1 MGAGRVPPRRDAACA
16 RLFPLLI
23 PMRTGGTLGVPAV
36 CTRVLEEAPVSSV
49 IENPEAVS
57 DHVGQSDAVDAVE
70 LAEVVEE
77 GIAAAYEQAA
87 GAPVETALETVLEEE
102 QARGVDLH

>member
-1 MGAGRVPPRRDAACA
+1 M
-16 RLFPLLI
+16 
-23 PMRTGGTLGVPAV
+23 
-36 CTRVLEEAPVSSV
+36 SSV
-49 IENPEAVS
+49 TDHPEVVS
-57 DHVGQSDAVDAVE
+57 DAVGQSDAVDAVE

-102 QARGVDLH
+102 QARGVELHEDFARPFAEAISRGQDPLAS

>member
-1 MGAGRVPPRRDAACA
+1 M
-16 RLFPLLI
+16 
-23 PMRTGGTLGVPAV
+23 
-36 CTRVLEEAPVSSV
+36 SSV
-49 IENPEAVS
+49 TENPEIVS
-57 DHVGQSDAVDAVE
+57 EAVGQSDAVDVVE

-102 QARGVDLH
+102 QARGVELHEDFARPFAEAISKGVNPVAD

>member
-1 MGAGRVPPRRDAACA
+1 
-16 RLFPLLI
+16 
-23 PMRTGGTLGVPAV
+23 
-36 CTRVLEEAPVSSV
+36 V

-102 QARGVDLH
+102 QARGVDLHEEFARPFAEAISRGEDPLTK